1 MDDTNLQ
8 ETAARAD
15 TTIAAKIDALSI
27 EMKAGFER
35 AFEQTQGGF
44 DDFQAFAI
52 FMRTETG
59 EQFKQVDEQF
69 KQVGEQFKQV
79 DEQFKHVHRRFDG
92 MEDRF
97 DRIEKLIKER

>member
-8 ETAARAD
+8 ETAARLD
-15 TTIAAKIDALSI
+15 AKIDALAAD
-27 EMKAGFER
+27 MKAGFAN

-52 FMRTETG
+52 FMRTETA
-59 EQFKQVDEQF
+59 EQFKQVSEQF
-69 KQVGEQFKQV
+69 NQVGEQFKQV
-79 DEQFKHVHRRFDG
+79 HRRFDGLERRFDG

-97 DRIEKLIKER
+97 DRLEKLIKER

>member
-8 ETAARAD
+8 ETTARLD
-15 TTIAAKIDALSI
+15 AKIDALSS
-27 EMKAGFER
+27 EMTTRFDR

-52 FMRTETG
+52 FMRTETT
-59 EQFKQVDEQF
+59 EQFKQ
-69 KQVGEQFKQV
+69 
-79 DEQFKHVHRRFDG
+79 VHRRFDG